1 MNEVKARRAK
11 GTGGLYTRKG
21 IYYISY
27 VVNGEKK
34 EESTGTTN
42 YIEAERLLQR
52 KLIGIEDGQWIGSA
66 KVKVGDLL
74 DDLLTDYKVRGLASL
89 KTTRCHMP
97 RLRNFF
103 GHVKAIAVTK
113 PMLMRAVARWQDEGL
128 KPATINKHLGTLRRA
143 LTLAA
148 ENRKMGKAA
157 IPTFPSLPENNAR
170 QTYLGVAEMVRIIGE
185 LPDDGL
191 RDLAEWLYGSSQ
203 RWGEVAAM
211 TWDMFNQETWEIR
224 IPGELVKNS
233 QPRIIT
239 VLAVDH
245 LRPILERRLAAR
257 RLDCPFI
264 FHRGGQ
270 PIRVFRK
277 SWNSACQR
285 ALGIPGNR
293 SGITPHDLRH
303 IAATDL
309 LDAGVAETII
319 MQIGG
324 WETAAMFRRYAI
336 KRKDMVAKGLNALGE
351 YRKQALSARPKV
363 VSLHAAAQGRAV
375 KA

>member
-128 KPATINKHLGTLRRA
+128 KPATINKHLGTLRRDCGHRDHPG
-143 LTLAA
+143 L
-148 ENRKMGKAA
+148 GG
-157 IPTFPSLPENNAR
+157 LPH
-170 QTYLGVAEMVRIIGE
+170 QHM
-185 LPDDGL
+185 
-191 RDLAEWLYGSSQ
+191 Q
-203 RWGEVAAM
+203 
-211 TWDMFNQETWEIR
+211 
-224 IPGELVKNS
+224 
-233 QPRIIT
+233 
-239 VLAVDH
+239 
-245 LRPILERRLAAR
+245 
-257 RLDCPFI
+257 
-264 FHRGGQ
+264 
-270 PIRVFRK
+270 
-277 SWNSACQR
+277 SW
-285 ALGIPGNR
+285 
-293 SGITPHDLRH
+293 
-303 IAATDL
+303 
-309 LDAGVAETII
+309 
-319 MQIGG
+319 
-324 WETAAMFRRYAI
+324 
-336 KRKDMVAKGLNALGE
+336 
-351 YRKQALSARPKV
+351 
-363 VSLHAAAQGRAV
+363 
-375 KA
+375 